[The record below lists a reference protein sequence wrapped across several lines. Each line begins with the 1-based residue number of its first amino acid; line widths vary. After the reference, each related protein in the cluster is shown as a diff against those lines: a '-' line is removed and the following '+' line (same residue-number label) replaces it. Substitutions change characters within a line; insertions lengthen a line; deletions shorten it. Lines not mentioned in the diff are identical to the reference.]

1 MLLIFRKER
10 TDKSMKM
17 QHLSSFI
24 GVVASFIASAFG
36 GWSSAMTTLIIVM
49 LLDFCTG
56 LIVAGIYKKSPKTEY
71 GGLASNIGFKGLCKK
86 FMTLVFVLIGARLDL
101 ELGMDL
107 IKNAVIFSF
116 MTTEII
122 SIIENAGVMGVPI
135 PSVLLEAIELLKKKG
150 DVGNGDKKI
159 TSK

>member
-1 MLLIFRKER
+1 
-10 TDKSMKM
+10 MKM
-17 QHLSSFI
+17 QHLSRFI
-24 GVVASFIASAFG
+24 GIVASLIASAFG
-36 GWSSAMTTLIIVM
+36 GWSSAMTTLIIAM
-49 LLDFCTG
+49 SLDFCTG

-71 GGLASNIGFKGLCKK
+71 GGLASNIGYNGLCKK

-150 DVGNGDKKI
+150 EVADGDKK
-159 TSK
+159 TASK

>member
-1 MLLIFRKER
+1 
-10 TDKSMKM
+10 
-17 QHLSSFI
+17 
-24 GVVASFIASAFG
+24 
-36 GWSSAMTTLIIVM
+36 
-49 LLDFCTG
+49 
-56 LIVAGIYKKSPKTEY
+56 
-71 GGLASNIGFKGLCKK
+71 
-86 FMTLVFVLIGARLDL
+86 MTLVFVLIGARLDL

-122 SIIENAGVMGVPI
+122 SIIENAGVIGVPI